1 MGTALGSVDTVSLA
15 PHDAQRVAYQRVNA
29 ARLNI
34 KSRCIDSGKDFIGVY
49 GSEQHKARR
58 SKTNKVRRGTDAC
71 HFSETK
77 PK

>member
-15 PHDAQRVAYQRVNA
+15 PHDAQRVANA

>member
-1 MGTALGSVDTVSLA
+1 MSRREIELENISRWRQEFKLNERT
-15 PHDAQRVAYQRVNA
+15 NA